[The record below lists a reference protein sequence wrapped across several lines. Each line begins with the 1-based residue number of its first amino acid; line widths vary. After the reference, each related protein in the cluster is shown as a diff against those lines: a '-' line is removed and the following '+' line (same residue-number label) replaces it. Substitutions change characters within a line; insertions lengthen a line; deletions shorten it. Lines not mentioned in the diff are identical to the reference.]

1 MKLWE
6 VTTNEDGS
14 VKLETELT
22 PDEVK
27 GMLQLAV
34 MTCIQQG
41 IMVKSLIGHFQITE
55 DDNEV
60 NEDKEVSGED
70 VPTISWEEAL
80 DMKQ

>member
-6 VTTNEDGS
+6 VLINEDGS

-41 IMVKSLIGHFQITE
+41 IMVKGLIKHFQTTTE
-55 DDNEV
+55 DDYEV
-60 NEDKEVSGED
+60 NEKEVSGED

-80 DMKQ
+80 NMKQ